1 MIRVGLALYGL
12 YPAFDMQNKV
22 KLYQSFELKTH
33 ISFVKNVEKGIP
45 VSYGRTYVTEKNMKI
60 ATIPIGY
67 ADGFL
72 RAFSNLG
79 EVLIKGKLCRI
90 LGRVCM
96 DQIMVD
102 VTGLDVNIDDE
113 VIIYPDIYKEANK
126 VNTIT
131 YELLTYIGMR
141 IPRVYIKNGKIIDI
155 INYLGE
161 IYEN

>member
-45 VSYGRTYVTEKNMKI
+45 ISYGRTYVTEKNMKV

-72 RAFSNLG
+72 RSFSNLG
-79 EVLIKGKLCRI
+79 EVLIKGKLCKI

-113 VIIYPDIYKEANK
+113 VIIYSDIYKEANK

-131 YELLTYIGMR
+131 YELLTDIGMR